1 MLGLSACVVGR
12 TKTQQLKWRRE
23 QKQKA
28 AAAAEPEPEPEP
40 DAAEPEPEPEASEPG
55 ALSEEQAA
63 TKIQAIHR
71 GNASRKTGPAP
82 DPEDRSLPDKIEN
95 AGADAK
101 VDDDT

>member
-1 MLGLSACVVGR
+1 MGLSARVVGR

-28 AAAAEPEPEPEP
+28 AAAAEPEPEPE
-40 DAAEPEPEPEASEPG
+40 AAEPE